1 MTTLT
6 NQENIT
12 DSVYNSNVT
21 VENKDTSTNE
31 VQVKHSKIHTF
42 LANISNKLGLSNAIY
57 FK

>member
-12 DSVYNSNVT
+12 DITFNSNVAT
-21 VENKDTSTNE
+21 KKKEISTNE
-31 VQVKHSKIHTF
+31 TQEENSKMNTF
-42 LANISNKLGLSNAIY
+42 LANISNKLGLSNAVY